1 MTQYSDNP
9 ERRPK
14 APYTELKDKVPPHNL
29 EAEQATLGAILL
41 DWNSF
46 ANVITLLTS
55 EKFYSYQNKI
65 IYEALVS
72 LFRQDIHGD
81 TLSLI
86 NELSKTGKLEE
97 AGGTSYIASL
107 TDLVPTA
114 SNIEYYAKIVLDQS
128 IRRDLIR
135 ASQDMKAWS
144 FDETKESRKII
155 EDAEHLVLT
164 LSDKNQ
170 TTTVYNMQKV
180 VNTTI
185 NKVNEAYHN
194 KNTFTGIPSGFAI
207 LDSMTSGFQNSELI
221 ILGARPSI
229 GKTAMALSMMEYI
242 AIEKKIPCGFF
253 SLEMSYEMIGQ
264 RLLSQTARVPGKK
277 IKNGMLRPED
287 FQKLQDAAGRCY
299 NSPLYIVDVPNMPLL
314 DLKSMARRLVK
325 NNGVQIIFIDYIG
338 LISTDT
344 PSSQVW
350 EQISEISKSLKAL
363 ARELNIPVIA
373 LSQVAR
379 DAEGNEPTLAQLRG
393 SGSVEQDADVV
404 MFLHRER
411 IKTSEQPEDPVQ
423 DAKLIVAKNRNG
435 PTGDVDILFLAGY
448 TKFENKAKG
457 E

>member
-1 MTQYSDNP
+1 MAQ
-9 ERRPK
+9 
-14 APYTELKDKVPPHNL
+14 ELKDKVPPHNL

-46 ANVITLLTS
+46 ANVISLLS
-55 EKFYSYQNKI
+55 ADKFYSYQNKT
-65 IYEALVS
+65 IYEALVN

-81 TLSLI
+81 TLALI
-86 NELSKTGKLEE
+86 QELTKTGKLEE

-194 KNTFTGIPSGFAI
+194 KNTFTGIPSGFAD

-229 GKTAMALSMMEYI
+229 GKTAMALSMMEHI
-242 AIEKKIPCGFF
+242 SVEQKIPCGFF

-264 RLLSQTARVPGKK
+264 RILSQVARVPGHKM
-277 IKNGMLRPED
+277 KNGMLRHED

-325 NNGVQIIFIDYIG
+325 NQGVKIIFVDYIG
-338 LISTDT
+338 LISTDSPT
-344 PSSQVW
+344 SQVW
-350 EQISEISKSLKAL
+350 EQVSEISKSLKAL
-363 ARELNIPVIA
+363 ARELNIPVVA

-411 IKTSEQPEDPVQ
+411 IKTAEQREEPVQ

-435 PTGDVDILFLAGY
+435 PTGDVDILFLSGY

>member
-1 MTQYSDNP
+1 MAQ
-9 ERRPK
+9 
-14 APYTELKDKVPPHNL
+14 ELKDKVPPHNL

-41 DWNSF
+41 DWNAF
-46 ANVITLLTS
+46 ANIVSILDS

-86 NELSKTGKLEE
+86 NELTKTGKLEE

-114 SNIEYYAKIVLDQS
+114 ANIEYYAKIVLDQA
-128 IRRDLIR
+128 IRRELIR
-135 ASQDMKAWS
+135 ASQDLKSWS

-155 EDAEHLVLT
+155 EDAEHLILT

-170 TTTVYNMQKV
+170 TTTVYDMQKI
-180 VNTTI
+180 VNTSI
-185 NKVNEAYHN
+185 KKVNDAYQN
-194 KNTFTGIPSGFAI
+194 KNSFTGIPTGFAD

-229 GKTAMALSMMEYI
+229 GKTAMALSMMEHI
-242 AIEKKIPCGFF
+242 AVDQKIPCGFF

-264 RLLSQTARVPGKK
+264 RLLSQVARVPGNKMK
-277 IKNGMLRPED
+277 SGMLRIED
-287 FQKLQDAAGRCY
+287 FHKLQDAAGRCY
-299 NSPLYIVDVPNMPLL
+299 QAPLYVVDVPNMPLL

-325 NNGVQIIFIDYIG
+325 NQGVKIIFIDYIG
-338 LISTDT
+338 LISTDNPT
-344 PSSQVW
+344 TAVW
-350 EQISEISKSLKAL
+350 EQVSEISKSLKAL
-363 ARELNIPVIA
+363 ARELNIPVVA

-379 DAEGNEPTLAQLRG
+379 DAEGNEPNLAQLRG
-393 SGSVEQDADVV
+393 SGSIEQDADVV

-411 IKTSEQPEDPVQ
+411 IKTAEQREEPVQ
-423 DAKLIVAKNRNG
+423 DAKLIVAKQRNG
-435 PTGDVDILFLAGY
+435 PTGDVDILFLSGY

>member
-1 MTQYSDNP
+1 MAQ
-9 ERRPK
+9 
-14 APYTELKDKVPPHNL
+14 ELKDKVPPHNL

-46 ANVITLLTS
+46 ANVITLLSS

-65 IYEALVS
+65 IYDGLVS

-86 NELSKTGKLEE
+86 NELTKTGKLEE
-97 AGGTSYIASL
+97 AGGTAYIASL

-170 TTTVYNMQKV
+170 TTTVYNMQKI

-194 KNTFTGIPSGFAI
+194 KNTFTGIPSGIAD

-229 GKTAMALSMMEYI
+229 GKTAMALSMMEHI
-242 AIEKKIPCGFF
+242 AVDKKIPCGFF

-264 RLLSQTARVPGKK
+264 RLLSQVARVPGGKMK
-277 IKNGMLRPED
+277 SGMLRHED

-299 NSPLYIVDVPNMPLL
+299 NSPLYVVDVPNMPLL

-325 NNGVQIIFIDYIG
+325 NQGVKIIFIDYIG
-338 LISTDT
+338 LISTDSPT
-344 PSSQVW
+344 SQVW
-350 EQISEISKSLKAL
+350 EQVSEISKSLKAL
-363 ARELNIPVIA
+363 ARELNIPVVA

-393 SGSVEQDADVV
+393 SGSIEQDADVV

-411 IKTSEQPEDPVQ
+411 IKTAEQRDDPVQ
-423 DAKLIVAKNRNG
+423 DAKLIVAKQRNG
-435 PTGDVDILFLAGY
+435 PTGDVDLLFLSSY